1 MDRLTDAEIN
11 SINKKHKRIRG
22 TPELKYPPK
31 ESRCRLT
38 CGISGHDWWADKF
51 TGKQRE
57 GQHRCFLAIGHR
69 GDCEF
74 SSECT
79 SQIQVVT
86 GVAA

>member
-1 MDRLTDAEIN
+1 MDRLTDAEID

-22 TPELKYPPK
+22 TSELKYPPK
-31 ESRCRLT
+31 ESRCHAT
-38 CGISGHDWWADKF
+38 CGIPADDAWAHKF
-51 TGKQRE
+51 TGKFQK

-79 SQIQVVT
+79 SRIQVAD
-86 GVAA
+86 VAA